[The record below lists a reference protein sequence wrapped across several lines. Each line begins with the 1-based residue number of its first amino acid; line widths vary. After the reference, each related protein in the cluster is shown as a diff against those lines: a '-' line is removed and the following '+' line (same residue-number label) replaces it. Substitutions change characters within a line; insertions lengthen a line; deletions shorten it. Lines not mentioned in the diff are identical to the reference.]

1 MDNNDYECVE
11 LSCVCELSVLNVF
24 VAIVAMLG
32 NSVFY

>member
-24 VAIVAMLG
+24 VAMLG